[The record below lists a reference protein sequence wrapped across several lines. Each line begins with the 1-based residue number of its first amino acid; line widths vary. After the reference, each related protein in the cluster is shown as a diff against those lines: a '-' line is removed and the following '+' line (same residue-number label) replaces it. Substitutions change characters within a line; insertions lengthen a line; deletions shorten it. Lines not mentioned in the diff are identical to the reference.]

1 MKHAIMTLALTA
13 LISGPLMAQEE
24 VDPDIAVPPAK
35 VRGVV
40 LMQDGE
46 TPVDG
51 LRVRVWNGKTEQ
63 IVYRSETDQNGVFEV
78 PKYEPNE
85 ASGDY
90 YYVTVGPIKVDMR
103 VLTARAGTV
112 PQNHGFVMLMPK
124 RMPLVQTLTPSTLT
138 AAAPALAN
146 RQPTSP
152 PEIVSP

>member
-1 MKHAIMTLALTA
+1 
-13 LISGPLMAQEE
+13 
-24 VDPDIAVPPAK
+24 
-35 VRGVV
+35 
-40 LMQDGE
+40 MQDGE